1 MLEIF
6 SNFCLD
12 FIYLLGLLG
21 MEGNEIFF
29 FFFLGGE
36 ESDFSWYRRK
46 ELYLLKKLL
55 GIPYQLNNN
64 ILECYIKTLLYLRVW

>member
-12 FIYLLGLLG
+12 FICLLGLLG
-21 MEGNEIFF
+21 LEGNEFF
-29 FFFLGGE
+29 FFFGGE

-46 ELYLLKKLL
+46 ELYLLKK
-55 GIPYQLNNN
+55 
-64 ILECYIKTLLYLRVW
+64 

>member
-12 FIYLLGLLG
+12 FICLLGLLG
-21 MEGNEIFF
+21 LEGNEFF
-29 FFFLGGE
+29 FFFFGGE

-46 ELYLLKKLL
+46 ELYLLKK
-55 GIPYQLNNN
+55 
-64 ILECYIKTLLYLRVW
+64 